1 MCCSWIIFL
10 NFACCSDCCGAGK
23 EQRKLFQGAGRMA
36 GVARLSAAYVIF
48 TSLV

>member
-1 MCCSWIIFL
+1 L
-10 NFACCSDCCGAGK
+10 LTVQTAAELEK